1 VDQSTIKV
9 IIADER
15 YMFRQGIKAL
25 LSSISEVQVIEEATT
40 AADAVRL
47 AETHGADLLML
58 DAALSDPEFDLVKR
72 MRETRPHTRVLLV
85 SNSGEGAGVELAAEA
100 GAGWLARNWP
110 APEILKAIR
119 QSFPLI
125 ANLVPGNSG
134 AKSSS
139 GSGSGSGA
147 EAGQIALT
155 RRELEI
161 LQLLMLRRSSREIAA
176 TLSLSVKTVESHKFN
191 LMRKLDVHSRSE
203 LIKLAIRRQLVSPEA
218 SSAPV
223 EPRPA

>member
-15 YMFRQGIKAL
+15 YLFRQGIKAL
-25 LSSISEVQVIEEATT
+25 LSSVSDVQVVEEATT

-58 DAALSDPEFDLVKR
+58 EAVLSDPGFDLVKR
-72 MRETRPHTRVLLV
+72 MKETRPHTRVLLV
-85 SNSGEGAGVELAAEA
+85 SNSDEEAGVEMATEA
-100 GAGWLARNWP
+100 GAAGWLARNST

-119 QSFPLI
+119 QS
-125 ANLVPGNSG
+125 VPSTAKSAPEKGG

-139 GSGSGSGA
+139 GHGT

-155 RRELEI
+155 RREHEI

-176 TLSLSVKTVESHKFN
+176 SLSLSVKTVESHKFN
-191 LMRKLDVHSRSE
+191 LMRKLDVHNRAE
-203 LIKLAIRRQLVSPEA
+203 LIKVAIRKQMISLDPSPE
-218 SSAPV
+218 STV
-223 EPRPA
+223 EPQPA